1 MEGLLIVLDIIMS
14 CVMDIRLCGRVMDGM
29 VIRKYRNQT
38 FKVKGKVNKSGPK
51 GVGDGSFRYLYI
63 ESRADK

>member
-29 VIRKYRNQT
+29 VIKKY
-38 FKVKGKVNKSGPK
+38 
-51 GVGDGSFRYLYI
+51 GSMY
-63 ESRADK
+63 